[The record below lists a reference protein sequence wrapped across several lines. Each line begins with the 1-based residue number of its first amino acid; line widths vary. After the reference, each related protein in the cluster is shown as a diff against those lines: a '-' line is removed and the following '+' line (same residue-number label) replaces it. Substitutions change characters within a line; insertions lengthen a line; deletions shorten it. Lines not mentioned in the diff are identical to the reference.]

1 MSRLDLI
8 VGYLLAQMSPDPID
22 MYEFTTVKRDP
33 DYDRFNWQ
41 DVGTQSS
48 ELLLALI
55 EGYPHEFLK
64 DHRQVTLKNIVG
76 SYIGAQIAAF
86 DRHVDQQVW
95 SQQNV
100 SGILR
105 YGADKSPPMRRTI
118 PNTPRKH

>member
-1 MSRLDLI
+1 MAELANEKPSLFLRLFDLI
-8 VGYLLAQMSPDPID
+8 VGYLLAQMAPDPID

-48 ELLLALI
+48 ELLLALA
-55 EGYPHEFLK
+55 EGYPYEFLK
-64 DHRQVTLKNIVG
+64 DHRQGTLKNIVG

-86 DRHVDQQVW
+86 DRHVDQQAW

-100 SGILR
+100 S
-105 YGADKSPPMRRTI
+105 ADWGLVLISARR
-118 PNTPRKH
+118 